1 MRKITKNANRKI
13 TQSDCDEPRA
23 KKNLSKG
30 NVSLESLNF

>member
-23 KKNLSKG
+23 KKIFSKR